1 VTLRPVKVSRTKA
14 LALGTVG
21 LLVAGGGAAI
31 AYVTL
36 FSGKELRYATQ
47 NQLRASMTATAT
59 DELKTRGVTLGKP
72 LSCTDMPGWT
82 KLKMRVTCTGSTAD
96 HKTVEIIG
104 SGEDAK
110 QENYYTVLVG
120 GRPVVQ
126 NAQCLGADCRNKD

>member
-1 VTLRPVKVSRTKA
+1 MKLSRTKA
-14 LALGTVG
+14 VALGTVG

-47 NQLRASMTATAT
+47 NQLRASMMTTGI
-59 DELKTRGVTLGKP
+59 DELKTRGVTLDRS

-82 KLKMRVTCTGSTAD
+82 KLKMRVTCTGATAD

-104 SGEDAK
+104 TGEDTK

-126 NAQCLGADCRNKD
+126 NANCLGADCRKKD